1 MTYTVVLLRTSRGR
15 YVVRVPALRGCITE
29 GDNLAE
35 ALDNAREAIQA
46 YVESLQIEG
55 ESVPEDRPVIELYED
70 ETDVWVTRVTVK
82 VATAVAKTASR

>member
-1 MTYTVVLLRTSRGR
+1 MTYTVLLARDRDGG

-46 YVESLQIEG
+46 YVESLELDG
-55 ESVPEDRPVIELYED
+55 LPAPDDRPVIELYED
-70 ETDVWVTRVTVK
+70 ETDVWATRVRVG
-82 VATAVAKTASR
+82 VETAVA